1 MSVIKYKKTLFARFA
16 RKKGGKWFVFASKA
30 RKNEPLTLL
39 LMRAKRATEG
49 RFTFYKNTLYLKT
62 FKINSFMKTGIK
74 IFTLIVLASLM
85 SCREGDIIYTDT
97 QLGQDLT
104 ATYNTGGN
112 TSGTFQPLVKCAT
125 INAADFPK
133 EDNAPGRYVLNGKIL
148 TPDGKPAEKYPIL
161 LVYNTA
167 KVVNGQMAS
176 SFEFG
181 PYAESDK
188 NGLFKFDVPTRTDI
202 TDAYIAFDGYGTL
215 RQTQHIGPLYGC
227 NDDNYLVANKSRNLL
242 VTTYE
247 ATDINIKAID
257 EGKSDS
263 ISILGMIPSIKGIPS
278 LTGFSMVSSKE
289 MTDYFKSSFSKTRT
303 IVFRGLRGKDYSFNV
318 TRIKNGVKT
327 EDFITIRAVGNEVV
341 KEILY

>member
-1 MSVIKYKKTLFARFA
+1 
-16 RKKGGKWFVFASKA
+16 
-30 RKNEPLTLL
+30 
-39 LMRAKRATEG
+39 
-49 RFTFYKNTLYLKT
+49 
-62 FKINSFMKTGIK
+62 MKTGIK
-74 IFTLIVLASLM
+74 IFTFIILASLM

-112 TSGTFQPLVKCAT
+112 TSGSFQPLVKCAT
-125 INAADFPK
+125 MNAADFPK

-161 LVYNTA
+161 LVYNSA
-167 KVVNGQMAS
+167 KFVNGQLGS
-176 SFEFG
+176 YIEFG
-181 PYAESDK
+181 PYVESDK

-227 NDDNYLVANKSRNLL
+227 NDNNYLVANKSRNLL

-247 ATDINIKAID
+247 ATDIRIKGID
-257 EGKSDS
+257 EGRADS
-263 ISILGMIPSIKGIPS
+263 ISILGMIPSITGIPS
-278 LTGFSMVSSKE
+278 LTGFPMRSSKE
-289 MTDYFKSSFSKTRT
+289 MTDFFKLSVNKTHT

-327 EDFITIRAVGNEVV
+327 EGVITITAVGNEVV